1 MSRPNRALVLLATIG
16 LWGCAH
22 RARLGTTGGELALD
36 RVVLYRSGI
45 GYFERR
51 GDVSGD
57 VLRLKVRKDQ
67 VNDLLKSLTV
77 VDKSSGKTLSVSM
90 PLDPQSWANAA
101 VGLLKPG
108 RGRLAQVLDS
118 LRGAEVTV
126 GLKHRRARGRIV
138 MVERIVNEAPV
149 PSHSGGPAIQLEESV
164 DYKLTLLRGKELE
177 VVRLSRVRS
186 VTLRDGDLALQ
197 LHRSLDASAG
207 EGMFEQVE
215 VELRLA
221 GAKSHELMIS
231 YVVEAPVWKPTY
243 RVVLPEGDKGEA
255 LLQAWAVVDN
265 TSGEGWENVSMSLTS
280 GAPIA
285 FRYDLH
291 TPRNIE
297 RSDLSAAGTRKR
309 ARVALGESSYGGDE
323 GDDESEMAIDMEE
336 MRNIPVGGGGGRDF
350 TSVVDISPSASAD
363 SGYYEEEREMAG
375 EQMRGAEEKLKKKS
389 GSRPGIRVDAK
400 RPPRTSNAQPP
411 PAPPQLDA
419 DSLRRSMQADAKA
432 RAVSGLTQIDL
443 GERVTVPEGSSTMVA
458 LINQGVQAEQTY
470 LFRPGGAGSGYEVNP
485 YRVIRFKNSTPFVL
499 EPGPISIFAAGTFVG
514 EGISEAVSAGSSAT
528 IPFAVEPTIMVS
540 KRQEYSGAEM
550 RIVKIVRGVL
560 ECENFQR
567 TSSTWSVK
575 GKPKKKPYEV
585 LIRHPKYGSDYALEE
600 RPEGTEDLAD
610 AYLIPVKIAAGAKE
624 GSVEVV
630 EQTPSRLTL
639 TIWDGRAPE
648 LIGALLVTPGLDAGA
663 REKLEPIAA
672 LRQEIGQID
681 TTLQGLKAQQIEL
694 DLRANETRQN
704 LESIKK
710 DPRAG
715 DLRGRLSKRL
725 EEFSK
730 EGDKIGRT
738 LVELQSRRLEKKIEL
753 EDRLQ
758 NLDLTAPAP
767 TKGKGAKGKD
777 AKPER

>member
-1 MSRPNRALVLLATIG
+1 VSRPNRALVLLATIG

-22 RARLGTTGGELALD
+22 RARLGTTDGELALD

-77 VDKSSGKTLSVSM
+77 VDRSSGKTLSVSM

-101 VGLLKPG
+101 VGLLEPG
-108 RGRLAQVLDS
+108 RGRLARVLDS

-138 MVERIVNEAPV
+138 MVERLVNEAPV
-149 PSHSGGPAIQLEESV
+149 PNHSRGPAIQLEESV
-164 DYKLTLLRGKELE
+164 DYKLTLLHGKELE
-177 VVRLSRVRS
+177 VVRLSQVRS

-221 GAKSHELMIS
+221 GAKTHDLMIS

-243 RVVLPEGDKGEA
+243 RVVLPEGDEGDA

-297 RSDLSAAGTRKR
+297 RSDLSGAGTRKR

-323 GDDESEMAIDMEE
+323 DDDESGMALDMDE
-336 MRNIPVGGGGGRDF
+336 MRDMPGGGGRDF
-350 TSVVDISPSASAD
+350 TSKVDIAPSASAD
-363 SGYYEEEREMAG
+363 SGFYDEREIMA
-375 EQMRGAEEKLKKKS
+375 EERGAEEKSKRKKS
-389 GSRPGIRVDAK
+389 ASRPMSAPK
-400 RPPRTSNAQPP
+400 RPASIRANDASPP

-458 LINQGVQAEQTY
+458 LINQDVQAEQTY
-470 LFRPGGAGSGYEVNP
+470 LFRPGGAGIGYEVNP

-499 EPGPISIFAAGTFVG
+499 EPGPISIFAAGAFVG

-567 TSSTWSVK
+567 TTSTWSVK

-610 AYLIPVKIAAGAKE
+610 AYLIPVKVAAGAKE

-648 LIGALLVTPGLDAGA
+648 LISALLVTPGLDPSA
-663 REKLEPIAA
+663 RAKLEPIIAR
-672 LRQEIGQID
+672 RQEIGKID
-681 TTLQGLKAQQIEL
+681 TKLQGLKAQQIEL
-694 DLRANETRQN
+694 DQRANETRQN

-715 DLRGRLSKRL
+715 ELRGRLSARL
-725 EEFSK
+725 EEFSRL
-730 EGDKIGRT
+730 GDKIGRS
-738 LVELQSRRLEKKIEL
+738 LVELQSERLEKKIEL

-758 NLDLTAPAP
+758 SLDLNAPAP
-767 TKGKGAKGKD
+767 TKDKD
-777 AKPER
+777 AKGER

>member
-1 MSRPNRALVLLATIG
+1 MSRPSRALVLLATIG

-118 LRGAEVTV
+118 LRGAEVVV

-164 DYKLTLLRGKELE
+164 DYKLTLLRGKEFE

-186 VTLRDGDLALQ
+186 VTLRDGDLAMQ
-197 LHRSLDASAG
+197 LHRSLDCSAG

-221 GAKSHELMIS
+221 GSKSHDLMIS

-265 TSGEGWENVSMSLTS
+265 TSGEGWEDVSMSLTS

-291 TPRNIE
+291 SPRTIE

-309 ARVALGESSYGGDE
+309 ARVALGESSYGADE
-323 GDDESEMAIDMEE
+323 DDADGAEFEISESEVTV
-336 MRNIPVGGGGGRDF
+336 PSGGGSRDF
-350 TSVVDISPSASAD
+350 TSTVELAPSPSRD
-363 SGYYEEEREMAG
+363 KSGMAEESMRRGEEER
-375 EQMRGAEEKLKKKS
+375 LHKKKS
-389 GSRPGIRVDAK
+389 GKKMSAAKSRPPKVSRGQ
-400 RPPRTSNAQPP
+400 SML
-411 PAPPQLDA
+411 PAPPELDA

-458 LINQGVQAEQTY
+458 LINQSVDAEQTY
-470 LFRPGGAGSGYEVNP
+470 LFRPGGAGIGYEVNP

-499 EPGPISIFAAGTFVG
+499 EPGPISIFSAGTFVG

-567 TSSTWSVK
+567 SSTTWSVK
-575 GKPKKKPYEV
+575 GKAKKRPYEV
-585 LIRHPKYGSDYALEE
+585 LVRHPRYGSDYVLEE
-600 RPEGTEDLAD
+600 RPPGTEDLAD
-610 AYLIPVKIAAGAKE
+610 AYLIPIKLAAGAKE

-639 TIWDGRAPE
+639 TIWDARAPE
-648 LIGALLVTPGLDAGA
+648 LISALLVTSGLEAGA

-672 LRQEIGQID
+672 LRQEIGSID
-681 TTLQGLKAQQIEL
+681 TKLTGLKAQQYEL
-694 DLRANETRQN
+694 DQRANETRQN

-710 DPRAG
+710 DSRAG

-738 LVELQSRRLEKKIEL
+738 LVELQSQRLEKKIEL

-758 NLDLTAPAP
+758 NLDLTAPARA
-767 TKGKGAKGKD
+767 TGAKGTK
-777 AKPER
+777 ATPER

>member
-1 MSRPNRALVLLATIG
+1 PLRALVVLATIG

-22 RARLGTTGGELALD
+22 RTPLATTGGELGLD

-51 GDVSGD
+51 GEIDSD
-57 VLRLKVRKDQ
+57 VLHLKVRKDQ

-77 VDKSSGKTLSVSM
+77 VDQSSGKTLSVSM

-101 VGLLKPG
+101 IGMLKPG

-126 GLKHRRARGRIV
+126 GLKRRRVRGRIV
-138 MVERIVNEAPV
+138 MVERVVNEAPEPVTRPGRV
-149 PSHSGGPAIQLEESV
+149 PVTLEQTI
-164 DYKLTLLRGKELE
+164 DYKLTLLQGRQIE

-186 VTLRDGDLALQ
+186 VTLHDGDLALQ

-221 GAKSHELMIS
+221 GAKSHDLTIS
-231 YVVEAPVWKPTY
+231 YVVAAPVWKPTY
-243 RVVLPEGDKGEA
+243 RIVLPESEDKGEA

-265 TSGEGWENVSMSLTS
+265 ISGEDWQNVSMSLTS

-291 TPRNIE
+291 TPRTIE

-309 ARVALGESSYGGDE
+309 ARVAMGESSYGE
-323 GDDESEMAIDMEE
+323 DDMDGVSLDSIESV
-336 MRNIPVGGGGGRDF
+336 PGGGGRGVSSTAAVMDMPMEEME
-350 TSVVDISPSASAD
+350 DE
-363 SGYYEEEREMAG
+363 SGFAG
-375 EQMRGAEEKLKKKS
+375 EKMKKKS
-389 GSRPGIRVDAK
+389 SKSR
-400 RPPRTSNAQPP
+400 RPRDWQPASDLPP
-411 PAPPQLDA
+411 PPSPKPMSEPEPSRMDA
-419 DSLRRSMQADAKA
+419 ASLQRSMQANAKA

-458 LINQGVQAEQTY
+458 LINQGVKAEQTY
-470 LFRPGGAGSGYEVNP
+470 LFRPGGAGVGYEVNP

-499 EPGPISIFAAGTFVG
+499 EPGPISIFSAGTFVG

-540 KRQEYSGAEM
+540 KQQTYSGAEM

-567 TSSTWSVK
+567 SSSTWTVK
-575 GKPKKKPYEV
+575 GRSKKSAYEV
-585 LIRHPKYGSDYALEE
+585 LIRHPKYGPDYVLEA
-600 RPEGTEDLAD
+600 RPPGTEDLAN
-610 AYLIPVKIAAGAKE
+610 AYLIPVKVAAGKTE
-624 GSVEVV
+624 GSVKVV

-648 LIGALLVTPGLDAGA
+648 LLNALMVTPGLDSRA
-663 REKLEPIAA
+663 REALAPLVA
-672 LRQEIGQID
+672 LRQDIGRID
-681 TTLQGLKAQQIEL
+681 TQLQGLKAQQYEL
-694 DLRANETRQN
+694 DQRANETRKN

-710 DPRAG
+710 DSRAVA
-715 DLRGRLSKRL
+715 LRSRLSKRL
-725 EEFSK
+725 EEFSR
-730 EGDKIGRT
+730 EGDRIGRL
-738 LVELQSRRLEKKIEL
+738 LVELSSQRLEKKIEL

-758 NLDLTAPAP
+758 NLDV
-767 TKGKGAKGKD
+767 
-777 AKPER
+777 

>member
-1 MSRPNRALVLLATIG
+1 MSKPLRALVVLATIG

-22 RARLGTTGGELALD
+22 RTPLATTGGELGLD

-51 GDVSGD
+51 GEIDGD

-77 VDKSSGKTLSVSM
+77 VDRSSGKTLSVSM

-101 VGLLKPG
+101 IGMLKPG
-108 RGRLAQVLDS
+108 RGRLALVLDS

-126 GLKHRRARGRIV
+126 GLKRRRVRGRIV
-138 MVERIVNEAPV
+138 MVERVVNEAPEPVTRPGRV
-149 PSHSGGPAIQLEESV
+149 PVTLDQSI
-164 DYKLTLLRGKELE
+164 DYKLTLLQGRQIE

-221 GAKSHELMIS
+221 GAKSHDLTIS
-231 YVVEAPVWKPTY
+231 YVVAAPVWKPTY
-243 RVVLPEGDKGEA
+243 RIVLPEAEGKGEGQGRGEA

-265 TSGEGWENVSMSLTS
+265 ISGEDWQDVSMSLTS

-291 TPRNIE
+291 TPRTVE

-309 ARVALGESSYGGDE
+309 ARVAMGESTY
-323 GDDESEMAIDMEE
+323 GDDDMDGLDAMESMPAPSGRGFSSSVSSAEKPMEE
-336 MRNIPVGGGGGRDF
+336 
-350 TSVVDISPSASAD
+350 VVDSD
-363 SGYYEEEREMAG
+363 SDFGGMA
-375 EQMRGAEEKLKKKS
+375 KSKKKS
-389 GSRPGIRVDAK
+389 DKSRRSSKARRPSSAPPPPSPKPMSEGE
-400 RPPRTSNAQPP
+400 PPRMDAQ
-411 PAPPQLDA
+411 
-419 DSLRRSMQADAKA
+419 SLQRSMQANAKA

-443 GERVTVPEGSSTMVA
+443 GDRVTVPEGSSTMVA
-458 LINQGVQAEQTY
+458 LINQGVKAEQTY
-470 LFRPGGAGSGYEVNP
+470 LFRPGGAGVGYEVNP

-499 EPGPISIFAAGTFVG
+499 EPGPISIFSAGTFVG

-528 IPFAVEPTIMVS
+528 IPFAVEPSIMVS
-540 KRQEYSGAEM
+540 KQQTYSGAEM

-567 TSSTWSVK
+567 TSSTWTVK
-575 GKPKKKPYEV
+575 GRSKKSAYEV
-585 LIRHPKYGSDYALEE
+585 LIRHPKYGPDYVLEE
-600 RPEGTEDLAD
+600 RPPGTEDLAN
-610 AYLIPVKIAAGAKE
+610 AYLIPVKIAAGKTE
-624 GSVEVV
+624 GSIKVV

-648 LIGALLVTPGLDAGA
+648 LLSALMVAPGLDSSA
-663 REKLEPIAA
+663 REALAPIAA
-672 LRQEIGQID
+672 LRQEIGRID
-681 TTLQGLKAQQIEL
+681 TQLQGLKAQQYEL
-694 DLRANETRQN
+694 DQRANETRKN

-710 DPRAG
+710 DSRAVA
-715 DLRGRLSKRL
+715 LRARLSKRL
-725 EEFSK
+725 EEFSR
-730 EGDKIGRT
+730 EGDRIGRL
-738 LVELQSRRLEKKIEL
+738 LVELSSRRLERKIEL

-758 NLDLTAPAP
+758 NLDLNAPEPAP
-767 TKGKGAKGKD
+767 KD
-777 AKPER
+777 NSKPPRGSS

>member
-1 MSRPNRALVLLATIG
+1 MSKPLRVLVVLATIG

-22 RARLGTTGGELALD
+22 RTPLATTGGELGLD

-45 GYFERR
+45 GYFERV
-51 GDVSGD
+51 GEIDSD
-57 VLRLKVRKDQ
+57 VLHLKVRKDQ

-77 VDKSSGKTLSVSM
+77 VDRSSGKTLSVSM

-101 VGLLKPG
+101 IGMLKPG

-126 GLKHRRARGRIV
+126 ALKRRRVRGRIV
-138 MVERIVNEAPV
+138 MVERVVNEAPEPVTRPGRV
-149 PSHSGGPAIQLEESV
+149 PVTLDQSI
-164 DYKLTLLRGKELE
+164 DYKLTLLRGRELE

-221 GAKSHELMIS
+221 GAKSHDLTIS
-231 YVVEAPVWKPTY
+231 YVVAAPVWKPTY
-243 RVVLPEGDKGEA
+243 RIVLPDEGKGEA

-265 TSGEGWENVSMSLTS
+265 ISGEDWKDVSMSLTS

-291 TPRNIE
+291 TPRIVE

-309 ARVALGESSYGGDE
+309 ARVAMGESSYGDD
-323 GDDESEMAIDMEE
+323 GDDDGIDAIENM
-336 MRNIPVGGGGGRDF
+336 PVGGGRAF
-350 TSVVDISPSASAD
+350 TSKITTAVESTTGMLDEDAD
-363 SGYYEEEREMAG
+363 FS
-375 EQMRGAEEKLKKKS
+375 GAEKMKKKS
-389 GSRPGIRVDAK
+389 GKSR
-400 RPPRTSNAQPP
+400 RPSRAPRPSSAPP
-411 PAPPQLDA
+411 PPPSPKPMEREQPRMDA
-419 DSLRRSMQADAKA
+419 SSLQRSMQANAKA

-458 LINQGVQAEQTY
+458 LINQGVKAEQTY
-470 LFRPGGAGSGYEVNP
+470 LFRPGGAGIGYEVNP
-485 YRVIRFKNSTPFVL
+485 YRVVRFKNSTPFVL
-499 EPGPISIFAAGTFVG
+499 EPGPISIFSAGTFVG

-540 KRQEYSGAEM
+540 KQQTYSGAEM

-567 TSSTWSVK
+567 SSSTWTVK
-575 GKPKKKPYEV
+575 GRSKKSAYEV
-585 LIRHPKYGSDYALEE
+585 LIRHPKYGSDYVLKK
-600 RPEGTEDLAD
+600 RPPGTEDLAN
-610 AYLIPVKIAAGAKE
+610 AYLIPVKVAAGKTE

-648 LIGALLVTPGLDAGA
+648 LISALLVTPGLDPRA
-663 REKLEPIAA
+663 REALAPVAA
-672 LRQEIGQID
+672 LRQEIGRID
-681 TTLQGLKAQQIEL
+681 TQLQGLKAQQYEL
-694 DLRANETRQN
+694 DQRANETRQN

-710 DPRAG
+710 DSRAVA
-715 DLRGRLSKRL
+715 LRARLSKRL
-725 EEFSK
+725 EEFSR
-730 EGDKIGRT
+730 EGDRVGRL
-738 LVELQSRRLEKKIEL
+738 LVELQSRRLERKIEL

-758 NLDLTAPAP
+758 NLDLTAPEPAP
-767 TKGKGAKGKD
+767 KAAGS
-777 AKPER
+777 KPQR